1 MKIKAEKKRSEILLQ
16 YRRYLKYMLHSQPDV
31 EIVYVLKGSFTV
43 RIDENE
49 YTVGAGDLL
58 TVFPNQIHE
67 YIEDSPDL
75 EAYLLIASP
84 ENLCGSETDEF
95 DRLPNEQIF
104 RAIGENHLIAR
115 CFKEIFGAYSGESP
129 HREMIVGGLLAVM
142 AGELLDM
149 LDFSMQRIPREDIA
163 HRVLRYCSEHFRE
176 PLTLERLEGELF
188 VSRSYLSHVFSDRL
202 GTGFCQYINSLR
214 VSEACRLLKS
224 RDEITMTEISES
236 VGFGSIRSFNR
247 AFRQITGVSP
257 AEYRRLR
264 RKKK

>member
-1 MKIKAEKKRSEILLQ
+1 MTETKRSEILLQ
-16 YRRYLKYMLHSQPDV
+16 YRRNLKYMLHSQPDV

-58 TVFPNQIHE
+58 TIFPNQIHE

-95 DRLPNEQIF
+95 NRLPNEQILCQ
-104 RAIGENHLIAR
+104 IGENHLIAR
-115 CFKEIFGAYSGESP
+115 CLKELLGVYSGDAS
-129 HREMIVGGLLAVM
+129 HREMIVEGLLAVIS
-142 AGELLDM
+142 GELLDM
-149 LDFSMQRIPREDIA
+149 LDFSMQRISHEDIA
-163 HRVLRYCSEHFRE
+163 HRILRYCSEHFRE
-176 PLTLERLEGELF
+176 PLTLERLESDLF

-214 VSEACRLLKS
+214 VSEGCRLLKS
-224 RDEITMTEISES
+224 RDDISITEISES

-247 AFRQITGVSP
+247 AFMQITGISP

-264 RKKK
+264 RKKQ